1 MMLSLYAMTYLPTT
15 CSPRLPVPVR
25 LPVHSI
31 RCALPEDDIPAV
43 RKALE
48 RTLLL
53 EAASD
58 TSSDRFQEPK
68 PPPSSEQ
75 RLAEAVAQQRHAEAV
90 AQPWKALGW
99 LVQRVAGTIQI
110 LVGGFCLAS
119 VGCLC
124 LDSLDGKNSEAHFEI
139 QRNAPPLFE
148 IQRNAPPHAKP
159 PHAKKV
165 QQDTAAKMARTK
177 ATEMKKKAEAEQAV
191 KRQKKAE
198 AAARQRGR
206 RGKEAEEV
214 KDAEETMAAALLGAL
229 TGALLGA
236 LPHLILSI
244 LRSAKLTRKGGAHDV

>member
-75 RLAEAVAQQRHAEAV
+75 RLAEAVARDQQRLAEAVARDQQRHARAVAEEAIAV
-90 AQPWKALGW
+90 AQLKGWKALGW
-99 LVQRVAGTIQI
+99 LVQRVEGTIQRVEGTI
-110 LVGGFCLAS
+110 LFGGLCLAS

-124 LDSLDGKNSEAHFEI
+124 LDSSNLGKEFRHEKNSVVHFET
-139 QRNAPPLFE
+139 R
-148 IQRNAPPHAKP
+148 RNAPPHAKS

-165 QQDTAAKMARTK
+165 QQYSGFWEEGR
-177 ATEMKKKAEAEQAV
+177 EREYLSPS
-191 KRQKKAE
+191 RQ
-198 AAARQRGR
+198 
-206 RGKEAEEV
+206 
-214 KDAEETMAAALLGAL
+214 
-229 TGALLGA
+229 
-236 LPHLILSI
+236 
-244 LRSAKLTRKGGAHDV
+244 LTRMLHGK

>member
-165 QQDTAAKMARTK
+165 QDTAAKMARTK

>member
-68 PPPSSEQ
+68 PPASSEQ

-124 LDSLDGKNSEAHFEI
+124 LDSSNLGKEFWHEKNSVVHFET
-139 QRNAPPLFE
+139 R
-148 IQRNAPPHAKP
+148 RNAPPHAKS

-165 QQDTAAKMARTK
+165 QQYSGFWEEGR
-177 ATEMKKKAEAEQAV
+177 EREYLSPS
-191 KRQKKAE
+191 RQL
-198 AAARQRGR
+198 R
-206 RGKEAEEV
+206 RMLHGK
-214 KDAEETMAAALLGAL
+214 
-229 TGALLGA
+229 
-236 LPHLILSI
+236 
-244 LRSAKLTRKGGAHDV
+244 